1 MIFGSDPA
9 INSFNNLYIYMAF
22 ESLRLALAD
31 AFNSLM
37 VGVVSF
43 IPKLIVA
50 VIIVI
55 LGWVIGAAL
64 SKIINQIFRTLK
76 IDSALEAA
84 GAKQLVHKAGFNLN
98 SGLFVG
104 ELVKYFVVIVS
115 FMATF
120 SILGLSDVNM
130 FLQGIVIGYLPQV
143 IVAVLILVIAIVLSE
158 VMRKIVVASAKAAG
172 VHKAG
177 LLGSITKW
185 SIWVF
190 AILAAL
196 FQLNIAA
203 TFIQTLFTGVVVAF
217 SIALGLAFG
226 LGAKDTAKEIIE
238 DIRAEIKR

>member
-1 MIFGSDPA
+1 
-9 INSFNNLYIYMAF
+9 MAF
-22 ESLRLALAD
+22 ESLKMALTD
-31 AFNSLM
+31 AFSSLL
-37 VGVVSF
+37 VGVVEF
-43 IPKLIVA
+43 IPILIVA
-50 VIIVI
+50 IIVVI
-55 LGWVIGAAL
+55 LGWVFGAAL
-64 SKIINQIFRTLK
+64 SKVINQIFKTLR

-115 FMATF
+115 LMATL

-130 FLQGIVIGYLPQV
+130 FLQGIVLGYLPQV
-143 IVAVLILVIAIVLSE
+143 IVAVLILVVAIVLSE
-158 VMRKIVVASAKAAG
+158 VMRKVVVATAKAAG

-185 SIWVF
+185 SIWIF

-217 SIALGLAFG
+217 SVALGLAFG
-226 LGAKDTAKEIIE
+226 LGAKDTAREIVE

>member
-1 MIFGSDPA
+1 
-9 INSFNNLYIYMAF
+9 MAF
-22 ESLRLALAD
+22 ESLKLALTD
-31 AFNSLM
+31 AFSSLL

-50 VIIVI
+50 IVVVI
-55 LGWVIGAAL
+55 LGWVVGAAL
-64 SKIINQIFRTLK
+64 SKLINQIFKALR
-76 IDSALEAA
+76 IDTALEAA

-104 ELVKYFVVIVS
+104 ELVKYFVVVVS
-115 FMATF
+115 VMATL

-130 FLQGIVIGYLPQV
+130 FLQGIVLGYLPQV
-143 IVAVLILVIAIVLSE
+143 IVAVLILVVAIVLSE
-158 VMRKIVVASAKAAG
+158 VMRKVVVAAAKAAG

-185 SIWVF
+185 SIWIF

-217 SIALGLAFG
+217 SVALGLAFG
-226 LGAKDTAKEIIE
+226 LGAKDTAKEIVE

>member
-1 MIFGSDPA
+1 
-9 INSFNNLYIYMAF
+9 MAF
-22 ESLRLALAD
+22 ESLKMALTD
-31 AFNSLM
+31 AFGSLLA
-37 VGVVSF
+37 GVVEF

-50 VIIVI
+50 IIIVI
-55 LGWVIGAAL
+55 LGWVLGAAL
-64 SKIINQIFRTLK
+64 SKIINQIFRTLR

-104 ELVKYFVVIVS
+104 ELIKYFIVVVS
-115 FMATF
+115 VMATL

-130 FLQGIVIGYLPQV
+130 FLQGIVLGYLPQV
-143 IVAVLILVIAIVLSE
+143 IVAVLILVVAIVLSE
-158 VMRKIVVASAKAAG
+158 VMRKVVVAAAKAAG

-177 LLGSITKW
+177 LLGSMTKW
-185 SIWVF
+185 SIWIF

-217 SIALGLAFG
+217 SVALGLAFG
-226 LGAKDTAKEIIE
+226 LGAKDTAREIVE

>member
-1 MIFGSDPA
+1 
-9 INSFNNLYIYMAF
+9 MAF
-22 ESLRLALAD
+22 ESLKMALTD
-31 AFNSLM
+31 AFSSLL
-37 VGVVSF
+37 VGVVEF

-50 VIIVI
+50 IIVVI
-55 LGWVIGAAL
+55 LGWVLGAAL
-64 SKIINQIFRTLK
+64 SKLINQIFKTLR

-115 FMATF
+115 VMATL

-130 FLQGIVIGYLPQV
+130 FLQGIVLGYLPQV

-158 VMRKIVVASAKAAG
+158 VMRKVVVAAAKAAG

-177 LLGSITKW
+177 LLGSMTKW
-185 SIWVF
+185 SIWIF

-217 SIALGLAFG
+217 SVALGLAFG
-226 LGAKDTAKEIIE
+226 LGAKDTAKEIVE
-238 DIRAEIKR
+238 DIRAEIRR

>member
-1 MIFGSDPA
+1 
-9 INSFNNLYIYMAF
+9 MAF
-22 ESLRLALAD
+22 ESLKMALTD
-31 AFNSLM
+31 AFSSLL
-37 VGVVSF
+37 VGVVAF

-50 VIIVI
+50 IVVVI

-64 SKIINQIFRTLK
+64 SKIINQLFKTLR

-104 ELVKYFVVIVS
+104 ELIKYFVVVVS
-115 FMATF
+115 IMATF
-120 SILGLSDVNM
+120 SILGLNDVNM
-130 FLQGIVIGYLPQV
+130 FLQGIVLGYLPQV
-143 IVAVLILVIAIVLSE
+143 IVAVLILVVAIVLSE
-158 VMRKIVVASAKAAG
+158 VMRKVVVGAAKAAG

-177 LLGSITKW
+177 LLGSMTKW

-203 TFIQTLFTGVVVAF
+203 TFIQTLFTGIVVAF
-217 SIALGLAFG
+217 SVALGLAFG
-226 LGAKDTAKEIIE
+226 LGAKDTAKEIVE
-238 DIRAEIKR
+238 DIRAEIRR

>member
-1 MIFGSDPA
+1 
-9 INSFNNLYIYMAF
+9 MAF
-22 ESLRLALAD
+22 ESLKLALTD
-31 AFNSLM
+31 AFSSLLI
-37 VGVVSF
+37 GVVSF

-50 VIIVI
+50 IVVVI
-55 LGWVIGAAL
+55 LGWVVGAAL
-64 SKIINQIFRTLK
+64 SKLINQIFKALR
-76 IDSALEAA
+76 IDTALEAA

-104 ELVKYFVVIVS
+104 ELVKYFVVVVS
-115 FMATF
+115 VMATL

-130 FLQGIVIGYLPQV
+130 FLQGIVLGYLPQV
-143 IVAVLILVIAIVLSE
+143 IVAVLILVVAIVLSE
-158 VMRKIVVASAKAAG
+158 VMRKVVVAAAKAAG

-185 SIWVF
+185 SIWIF

-217 SIALGLAFG
+217 SVALGLAFG

>member
-1 MIFGSDPA
+1 
-9 INSFNNLYIYMAF
+9 MAF
-22 ESLRLALAD
+22 ESLKVALTD
-31 AFNSLM
+31 AFSSLL
-37 VGVVSF
+37 VGVVEF
-43 IPKLIVA
+43 IPKIIVA
-50 VIIVI
+50 IIVVI
-55 LGWVIGAAL
+55 LGWVLGAAL
-64 SKIINQIFRTLK
+64 SKIINQIFRTLR

-120 SILGLSDVNM
+120 SILGLNDVNM
-130 FLQGIVIGYLPQV
+130 FLQGIVLGYLPQV
-143 IVAVLILVIAIVLSE
+143 IIAVLILVVAIVLSE
-158 VMRKIVVASAKAAG
+158 VMRKVVVAAAKAAG
-172 VHKAG
+172 IHKAG
-177 LLGSITKW
+177 LLGSMTKW
-185 SIWVF
+185 SIWIF

-217 SIALGLAFG
+217 SVALGLAFG
-226 LGAKDTAKEIIE
+226 LGAKDTAREIVE

>member
-1 MIFGSDPA
+1 
-9 INSFNNLYIYMAF
+9 MAF
-22 ESLRLALAD
+22 DSLKMALTD
-31 AFNSLM
+31 AFSSLL
-37 VGVVSF
+37 VGVVEF

-50 VIIVI
+50 VVVVI
-55 LGWVIGAAL
+55 LGWVIGAAI
-64 SKIINQIFRTLK
+64 SKIINQIFKTLR

-104 ELVKYFVVIVS
+104 ELVKYFIVVVS

-120 SILGLSDVNM
+120 SILGLNDVNM
-130 FLQGIVIGYLPQV
+130 FLQGIVLGYLPQV
-143 IVAVLILVIAIVLSE
+143 IVAVLILVVAIVLSE
-158 VMRKIVVASAKAAG
+158 VMRKAVVAAAKAAG

-185 SIWVF
+185 SIWIF

-217 SIALGLAFG
+217 SVALGLAFG
-226 LGAKDTAKEIIE
+226 LGAKDTAREIVE

>member
-1 MIFGSDPA
+1 
-9 INSFNNLYIYMAF
+9 MAF
-22 ESLRLALAD
+22 ESLKMALTD
-31 AFNSLM
+31 AFGSLLG
-37 VGVVSF
+37 GVVEF

-50 VIIVI
+50 IVIVI
-55 LGWVIGAAL
+55 LGWILGAAV
-64 SKIINQIFRTLK
+64 SKIINQIFKTLR
-76 IDSALEAA
+76 IDSALEVA

-104 ELVKYFVVIVS
+104 ELIKYFIVIVAV
-115 FMATF
+115 MTTF
-120 SILGLSDVNM
+120 SILGLSDVNL
-130 FLQGIVIGYLPQV
+130 FLQGIVLGYLPQV

-158 VMRKIVVASAKAAG
+158 VMRKTVVATAKAAG

-185 SIWVF
+185 SIWIF

-203 TFIQTLFTGVVVAF
+203 TFIQTLFTGIVVAF
-217 SIALGLAFG
+217 SVALGLAFG

>member
-1 MIFGSDPA
+1 
-9 INSFNNLYIYMAF
+9 
-22 ESLRLALAD
+22 
-31 AFNSLM
+31 
-37 VGVVSF
+37 
-43 IPKLIVA
+43 
-50 VIIVI
+50 
-55 LGWVIGAAL
+55 
-64 SKIINQIFRTLK
+64 
-76 IDSALEAA
+76 
-84 GAKQLVHKAGFNLN
+84 
-98 SGLFVG
+98 LFVG
-104 ELVKYFVVIVS
+104 ELVKYFVVVVS
-115 FMATF
+115 FMAVF

-143 IVAVLILVIAIVLSE
+143 IVAVLILVVAIVLSE
-158 VMRKIVVASAKAAG
+158 VMRKVVVAAAKAAG

-185 SIWVF
+185 SIWIF

-217 SIALGLAFG
+217 SVALGLAFG

>member
-1 MIFGSDPA
+1 
-9 INSFNNLYIYMAF
+9 MAF
-22 ESLRLALAD
+22 ESLKLALSD
-31 AFNSLM
+31 AFNGLLA
-37 VGVVSF
+37 GVVSF
-43 IPKLIVA
+43 IPRLIVA
-50 VIIVI
+50 IIVVI

-64 SKIINQIFRTLK
+64 SKIINQIFKTLR

-84 GAKQLVHKAGFNLN
+84 GTKQLVHKAGFNLN

-104 ELVKYFVVIVS
+104 ELVKYFTVVVA
-115 FMATF
+115 FMTTF

-130 FLQGIVIGYLPQV
+130 FLQGIVLGYLPQV
-143 IVAVLILVIAIVLSE
+143 IVAVLILVVAIVLSE
-158 VMRKIVVASAKAAG
+158 VMRKAVVAAAKAAG

-185 SIWVF
+185 SIWIF

-217 SIALGLAFG
+217 SVALGLAFG
-226 LGAKDTAKEIIE
+226 LGAKDTAREIVE

>member
-1 MIFGSDPA
+1 
-9 INSFNNLYIYMAF
+9 MAF
-22 ESLRLALAD
+22 ESLKMALTD
-31 AFNSLM
+31 AFSSLL
-37 VGVVSF
+37 VGVVGF

-50 VIIVI
+50 IIVVI
-55 LGWVIGAAL
+55 LGWVLGAAL
-64 SKIINQIFRTLK
+64 SKIINQIFKTLR

-115 FMATF
+115 LMATL

-130 FLQGIVIGYLPQV
+130 FLQGIVLGYLPQV

-158 VMRKIVVASAKAAG
+158 VMRKVVVAAAKAAG

-185 SIWVF
+185 SIWIF

-217 SIALGLAFG
+217 SVALGLAFG
-226 LGAKDTAKEIIE
+226 LGAKDTAKEIVE

>member
-1 MIFGSDPA
+1 
-9 INSFNNLYIYMAF
+9 MAF
-22 ESLRLALAD
+22 ESLKIALSE
-31 AFNSLM
+31 AFNSLL
-37 VGVVSF
+37 VGVIAF

-50 VIIVI
+50 IVIVI
-55 LGWVIGAAL
+55 LGWIVGATV
-64 SKIINQIFRTLK
+64 SKVVNQIFKALR

-104 ELVKYFVVIVS
+104 ELIKYFVVVVS

-120 SILGLSDVNM
+120 SILGLNDVNL
-130 FLQGIVIGYLPQV
+130 FLQGIVLGYLPQV
-143 IVAVLILVIAIVLSE
+143 IVAVLILVVAIVVAE
-158 VMRKIVVASAKAAG
+158 AMRKIVVASAKAAG

-177 LLGSITKW
+177 LLGSVTKW
-185 SIWVF
+185 SIWIF

-217 SIALGLAFG
+217 SVALGLAFG
-226 LGAKDTAKEIIE
+226 LGAKDTAKDIIE
-238 DIRAEIKR
+238 EIRSEIRR

>member
-1 MIFGSDPA
+1 
-9 INSFNNLYIYMAF
+9 MAF
-22 ESLRLALAD
+22 DSLKLALTD
-31 AFNSLM
+31 AFSSLL
-37 VGVVSF
+37 VGVIGFV
-43 IPKLIVA
+43 PKLIVA
-50 VIIVI
+50 VLVVI
-55 LGWVIGAAL
+55 LGWVVGAAL
-64 SKIINQIFRTLK
+64 SKIINQIFKALR
-76 IDSALEAA
+76 IDTALEAA

-98 SGLFVG
+98 SGLFIG
-104 ELVKYFVVIVS
+104 ELVKYFVVVVS

-130 FLQGIVIGYLPQV
+130 FLQGIVLGYLPQV
-143 IVAVLILVIAIVLSE
+143 IVAVLILVVAIVLAE
-158 VMRKIVVASAKAAG
+158 VMRKVVVAAAKAAD

-217 SIALGLAFG
+217 SVALGLAFG
-226 LGAKDTAKEIIE
+226 LGAKDTAKDIIE